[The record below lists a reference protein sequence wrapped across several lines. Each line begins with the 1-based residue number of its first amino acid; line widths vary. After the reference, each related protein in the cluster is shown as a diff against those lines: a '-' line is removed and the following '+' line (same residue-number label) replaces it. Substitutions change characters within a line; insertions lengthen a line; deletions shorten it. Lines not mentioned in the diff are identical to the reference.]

1 MKTWMTGAALAASL
15 LSAVPAASAET
26 PAQAQLE
33 RGRYLMNGVVACG
46 NCHTPQTPAGPAP
59 GKELAGGTP
68 FQDAAFT
75 AYAPNITP
83 DPETGIGRWTDE
95 QIIAAIRE
103 GRRPDGSLIGPPM
116 PVPFYRDMSDSDV
129 KALVAY
135 MRTVPPVKNAVPKS
149 EYRMPLPASWGPP
162 VGSVPDVPRA
172 DKLAYGAYLTG
183 PLGHCQDCH
192 TPRLPDGRLEMSRP
206 GAGGQAF
213 PGPWG
218 VSVSRNITSSGK
230 AGLGQWTDA
239 QIKRAITD
247 GVRADGTRLAPPMAF
262 HYYRNI
268 AAGDLDA
275 IVAHLRTLPPQD

>member
-1 MKTWMTGAALAASL
+1 MKTWMTGAAVAASL
-15 LSAVPAASAET
+15 LLAVPAATAET
-26 PAQAQLE
+26 PLE
-33 RGRYLMNGVVACG
+33 RGRYLMNSVVACG
-46 NCHTPQTPAGPAP
+46 NCHTPQTPAGPVP

-75 AYAPNITP
+75 AYAANITP

-116 PVPFYRDMSDSDV
+116 PVQFYRDMSDSDV

-149 EYRMPLPASWGPP
+149 EYRMPLPASWGLP
-162 VGSVPDVPRA
+162 VGSVPDVPRT

-192 TPRLPDGRLEMSRP
+192 TPRLPDGRLEMAKP

-262 HYYRNI
+262 HWYRNI
-268 AAGDLDA
+268 AADDLDA
-275 IVAHLRTLPPQD
+275 IVAHLRTLPPQE